1 MFFGGF
7 MSMLGNKHVLSVMVS
22 VEFLFLAAIWMA
34 SSTVGMCDMTP
45 VLMLLV
51 LGVCEA
57 ALMLSVLVRMVRSF
71 GNDLVLS
78 LGVLSC

>member
-7 MSMLGNKHVLSVMVS
+7 LSMLENKHVLSIMVS
-22 VEFLFLAAIWMA
+22 VEFLFLAAVWVA
-34 SSTVGMCDMTP
+34 SSTVGIYDMTP
-45 VLMLLV
+45 ILILLV

-57 ALMLSVLVRMVRSF
+57 ALMLSVLVRMVRGF
-71 GNDLVLS
+71 GNDLVLG